1 MPAVALIHR
10 WSVALGCAAS
20 LALCV
25 VTSARAD
32 SVEWSATATA
42 LYGTVR
48 SVERTGSPA
57 PHGVGAVVG
66 GVLGAVIGRQF
77 ADGSRG
83 KNVGAAV
90 GAAAGAM
97 IGNQIEKSVRRDQA
111 AVRIAVAL
119 DDGSTR
125 HFEFRENSDLRP
137 GDRVRVEGKRLYRVS

>member
-25 VTSARAD
+25 VTPARAD
-32 SVEWSATATA
+32 SVEWSAAATATH
-42 LYGTVR
+42 GTVR
-48 SVERTGSPA
+48 SVERVGSPA

-66 GVLGAVIGRQF
+66 GVIGAVIGRQF

-90 GAAAGAM
+90 GAAAGAV
-97 IGNQIEKSVRRDQA
+97 IGHQIEKGARRDA
-111 AVRIAVAL
+111 VAVRVAVDL
-119 DDGSTR
+119 DDGRTR
-125 HFEFRENSDLRP
+125 HFELGESSDLRP